1 MKRKIIY
8 LLIIAVSTYFAWIF
22 IKSETSQPTI
32 GGNFNL
38 VNQFEEQVSLD
49 DFKDNY
55 LLIYF
60 GYTFC
65 PDVCP
70 LSVNEMLLTKRLLR
84 KEGKK
89 ITPIFITVDPE
100 RDNVEN
106 ITGVKVLNRQ
116 NSVGYFGDNVGYPN
130 TSVTIIGSETGIIET
145 MSVIGYL
152 GQKGS
157 VFGSRATT
165 KGKMNSLA
173 MEVSL
178 KNPTPEERPLISVLS
193 LKTVS
198 P

>member
-65 PDVCP
+65 P
-70 LSVNEMLLTKRLLR
+70 
-84 KEGKK
+84 
-89 ITPIFITVDPE
+89 
-100 RDNVEN
+100 
-106 ITGVKVLNRQ
+106 
-116 NSVGYFGDNVGYPN
+116 
-130 TSVTIIGSETGIIET
+130 
-145 MSVIGYL
+145 
-152 GQKGS
+152 
-157 VFGSRATT
+157 
-165 KGKMNSLA
+165 
-173 MEVSL
+173 
-178 KNPTPEERPLISVLS
+178 
-193 LKTVS
+193 
-198 P
+198 